1 LPGEMKSSRRSVI
14 TSALAAAAL
23 PSGALVRSARADV
36 DQRASDTD
44 DFNVRAFGAKGDGST
59 DDTPAVQSCVTAAL
73 TAGAGRVYFPAGSYV
88 LTAPITL
95 ASKGTVDLAGDG
107 QSSVLIWKHPGHAI
121 WWKAVPAARSS
132 VGDLRIAAAGP
143 KNAESAA
150 ICCDSGATDM
160 LFGNLWLDS
169 FDEGRSSVPIGMLF
183 GDGKYTTDKDAKS
196 TLNVTVENCYFCDV
210 SHVGLSVGAQGEFR
224 VTGGRFIAA
233 NLSSGYCV
241 GSIGILLRGWM
252 GGFHLTD
259 TDVSCFEVG
268 MQIGAARR
276 DQHPD
281 AIQNREI
288 FITHATPDSCRTGLA
303 IYDDSYVSI
312 AGCWAA
318 SSKDSQIN
326 VLSSAVGAKLVI
338 SGGTIFNGGRNPTGN
353 LAGGAGNGL
362 VMQGGTLLMSGV
374 YLRSSVGKPIDL
386 GPNVRYAIS
395 GCIFED
401 NGKPPVFP
409 QGPGRVLTGNIGI

>member
-1 LPGEMKSSRRSVI
+1 MSAEFRRSRRSVI

-23 PSGALVRSARADV
+23 PTGASARADQPNV
-36 DQRASDTD
+36 DQRASELVT
-44 DFNVRAFGAKGDGST
+44 FNVRAFGAKGDGGT
-59 DDTPAVQSCVTAAL
+59 DDTRAFQNCVTAAL
-73 TAGAGRVYFPAGSYV
+73 TAGAARIYFPAGSYV

-95 ASKGTVDLAGDG
+95 ARKATVDLAGDR
-107 QSSVLIWKHPGHAI
+107 QSSVLIWKHPGHGI
-121 WWKAVPAARSS
+121 WWKGVPTVRSS
-132 VGDLRIAAAGP
+132 VRDLRIAAAGP

-150 ICCDSGATDM
+150 IHCDSGATDT
-160 LFGNLWLDS
+160 LFENLWLDS

-183 GDGKYTTDKDAKS
+183 GDGRYTTDKDARA
-196 TLNVTVENCYFCDV
+196 TLNVTVENCYFCDI
-210 SHVGLSVGAQGEFR
+210 SRVGLSVGAQGEFR

-276 DQHPD
+276 DEHPD
-281 AIQNREI
+281 AIPNREI

-303 IYDDSYVSI
+303 VYDDSYVSI

-326 VLSSAVGAKLVI
+326 VLSSAIGAKLVI
-338 SGGTIFNGGRNPTGN
+338 AGGTIFNGGRNPTGN
-353 LAGGAGNGL
+353 LAGGEGNGL
-362 VMQGGTLLMSGV
+362 VMRAGTLLMSGV
-374 YLRSSVGKPIDL
+374 YLRSNVGKPIDL
-386 GPNVRYAIS
+386 GPNVRYAIT

-401 NGKPPVFP
+401 NAKPPVFP
-409 QGPGRVLTGNIGI
+409 RGAGRMLTGNVGI